1 MSNGNGHE
9 HEREGPADAGG
20 TDASNVEARTVESS
34 NVNDQQS
41 PAEDTDDVREDAAGT
56 VDDAVTRRQRI
67 DEMFDFLP
75 GVAGGTN
82 PAADGERLQK
92 VLARIGVASRR
103 ECESLIAEGRVTID
117 GVVAVLGRRVHE
129 DEVAIAIDGV
139 PVTVRPDTVWYLLN
153 KPRGVVTTADD
164 PQGRPIVVD
173 LVPAEPRVFSVG
185 RLDADSEGLLLLT
198 NDGDLTHRLTHPSY
212 GVMKEY
218 LVSVEGTPDRGAV
231 RSLRDGI
238 ELEDGMTA
246 PAEVNVIADG
256 MVRIS
261 IHEGR
266 NRQVRRML
274 AAVGHPVLRLVR
286 TRIGPLADPT
296 LAPGEYRRLTT
307 PEILS
312 LAQASGEKRPR
323 PVAAPGL
330 APRVD
335 AAASDGNRERRLAVP
350 DNPAAWRGSRRRPTR

>member
-1 MSNGNGHE
+1 MSCGDGRE
-9 HEREGPADAGG
+9 LERDGAADAAG
-20 TDASNVEARTVESS
+20 TDASNLEARTVESS
-34 NVNDQQS
+34 SVNDQQ
-41 PAEDTDDVREDAAGT
+41 PADEAPDEMGA
-56 VDDAVTRRQRI
+56 VDDAVERRQRI

-75 GVAGGTN
+75 NVAAGTN
-82 PAADGERLQK
+82 PADDGERLQK

-103 ECESLIAEGRVTID
+103 ECESLIAEGRVTVD

-139 PVTVRPDTVWYLLN
+139 PMTVRPDTVWYLLN

-164 PQGRPIVVD
+164 PQGRPIVID

-198 NDGDLTHRLTHPSY
+198 NDGDLAHRLTHPSY
-212 GVMKEY
+212 GVTKEY

-256 MVRIS
+256 MVRIGV
-261 IHEGR
+261 HEGR

-286 TRIGPLADPT
+286 TRIGPLSDPT

-330 APRVD
+330 APRVG
-335 AAASDGNRERRLAVP
+335 ASASDGNRERRLAVP
-350 DNPAAWRGSRRRPTR
+350 DNPAAWRGSRRRPPR

>member
-1 MSNGNGHE
+1 MSDDGYE
-9 HEREGPADAGG
+9 HERDGGAEDVG
-20 TDASNVEARTVESS
+20 TDAPAVESPTLES
-34 NVNDQQS
+34 SIVNDQG
-41 PAEDTDDVREDAAGT
+41 PGAGDTDEAPEDAVGR
-56 VDDAVTRRQRI
+56 VDDAAARRQRI

-75 GVAGGTN
+75 GVVAGTN

-103 ECESLIAEGRVTID
+103 ECESLIAEGRVTVD

-164 PQGRPIVVD
+164 PQGRPIVVE

-218 LVSVEGTPDRGAV
+218 LVSVEGTPDRSAV
-231 RSLRDGI
+231 RALRDGI

-256 MVRIS
+256 MVRIG

-286 TRIGPLADPT
+286 TRIGPLSDPT
-296 LAPGEYRRLTT
+296 LAPGEFRRLTT
-307 PEILS
+307 PEILA

-330 APRVD
+330 APRVG
-335 AAASDGNRERRLAVP
+335 ASASDGNRERRLAVP
-350 DNPAAWRGSRRRPTR
+350 DNPAAWRGSRRRPPR

>member
-1 MSNGNGHE
+1 MSTDGQDPHQQDDA
-9 HEREGPADAGG
+9 ADAAR
-20 TDASNVEARTVESS
+20 TDASTLEAPTVESS
-34 NVNDQQS
+34 VVNEQE
-41 PAEDTDDVREDAAGT
+41 PAIGHSDEDAEAI
-56 VDDAVTRRQRI
+56 DDAIARRQRI
-67 DEMFDFLP
+67 DAMFDFLP
-75 GVAGGTN
+75 DVTAGTT

-103 ECESLIAEGRVTID
+103 ECESLIAEGRVTVD
-117 GVVAVLGRRVHE
+117 GVVAVLGKRVHE

-231 RSLRDGI
+231 RALRDGI
-238 ELEDGMTA
+238 ELDDGMTA

-256 MVRIS
+256 MVRIA

-286 TRIGPLADPT
+286 TRIGPLSDPT

-330 APRVD
+330 APRVGVS
-335 AAASDGNRERRLAVP
+335 ASDGNRDRRLAVP
-350 DNPAAWRGSRRRPTR
+350 DNPAAWRGSRRRPPR

>member
-1 MSNGNGHE
+1 MSCGDGRE
-9 HEREGPADAGG
+9 LERDGAADAAG
-20 TDASNVEARTVESS
+20 TDASNLEARTVESS
-34 NVNDQQS
+34 SVNDQQ
-41 PAEDTDDVREDAAGT
+41 PADEAPDDEMGA
-56 VDDAVTRRQRI
+56 VDDAVERRQRI

-75 GVAGGTN
+75 NVAAGTN
-82 PAADGERLQK
+82 PADDGERLQK

-103 ECESLIAEGRVTID
+103 ECESLIAEGRVTVD

-139 PVTVRPDTVWYLLN
+139 PMTVRPDTVWYLLN

-164 PQGRPIVVD
+164 PQGRPIVID

-198 NDGDLTHRLTHPSY
+198 NDGDLAHRLTHPSY
-212 GVMKEY
+212 GVTKEY

-256 MVRIS
+256 MVRIGV
-261 IHEGR
+261 HEGR

-286 TRIGPLADPT
+286 TRIGPLSDPT

-330 APRVD
+330 APRVG
-335 AAASDGNRERRLAVP
+335 ASASDGNRERRLAVP
-350 DNPAAWRGSRRRPTR
+350 DNPAAWRGSRRRPPR